1 MNEIRDLL
9 LWWDMLPEDEWEMTN
24 TEKRSRFFHMMGKLI
39 VFASDNNIKLVC
51 FEYFRSTEKQK
62 KMFAAGK
69 SLCDGIKSKSKHFYR
84 LAMDLVILKDGKF
97 FWPYCEEYRLLGE
110 FWESLGGTWGHR
122 WYEQGKTK
130 FDDIYHF
137 QY

>member
-1 MNEIRDLL
+1 MEDYYLWRGMAPERD
-9 LWWDMLPEDEWEMTN
+9 EEMTN

-39 VFASDNNIKLVC
+39 EFASDNNIKLIC
-51 FEYFRSTEKQK
+51 FEYFRSTEKQQK
-62 KMFAAGK
+62 KFARGQ
-69 SLCDGIKSKSKHFYR
+69 SRCDGIKNKSKHFYWR
-84 LAMDLVILKDGKF
+84 AMDLAILKDGKI

-110 FWESLGGTWGHR
+110 YWESLGGTWGHR
-122 WYEQGKTK
+122 WYEQGKTD